1 MDAGG
6 EAGAGEDRDADET
19 YSEADIE
26 GETVVSPASA
36 KKRKINSK
44 GLVVLCNGTVS
55 MRNLSLATQVPTK
68 VRDEGYAYYINYIH
82 YAYYMN
88 YIN

>member
-1 MDAGG
+1 MDTGG
-6 EAGAGEDRDADET
+6 EAGASEDRDADET

-44 GLVVLCNGTVS
+44 GLVVLRCW
-55 MRNLSLATQVPTK
+55 MRRTTIPRA
-68 VRDEGYAYYINYIH
+68 G
-82 YAYYMN
+82 
-88 YIN
+88 